1 MSQSLS
7 SSSRSVVRADASI
20 PASTPAST
28 PTSAGTS
35 RRRLLQGGAAAAV
48 LGFGASNTAFANMS
62 VRFVLDWRFEGPS
75 AFFLN
80 ALEKGYFKNEGLN
93 VDIDVGTGSPA
104 AIQRVASRVYD
115 MGFGDFT
122 SMTEFLAAN
131 PNTPERGCMGVYC
144 LYEFSPAT
152 AFALKGKGINTPKD
166 LVGKKLGAPVFDG
179 GRKAFPIFAKAT
191 GIDPKSI
198 NWTSMDPTL
207 RETMLVR
214 GEVDAI
220 TGFLFSGQLSLEARG
235 VKKEDMVIMQYKD
248 FGVDLYGSTII
259 ANPLFLSSQPD
270 AVQKFVNA
278 MAKSVREVVAN
289 PAPSIEFV
297 RKRNPVAQADIELR
311 RLQLCIDN
319 FVKTPHF
326 ARAGVGAVDMRRLQR
341 TTDQVR
347 DALGLTTPVA
357 ASSLFTDR
365 FLPVNRTI

>member
-7 SSSRSVVRADASI
+7 SSSRSVVCADASTSD
-20 PASTPAST
+20 STPASV
-28 PTSAGTS
+28 GTS
-35 RRRLLQGGAAAAV
+35 RRRLLQGGASAAV
-48 LGFGASNTAFANMS
+48 LGFGAGSSAWANNTS

-75 AFFLN
+75 AFFLH
-80 ALEKGYFKNEGLN
+80 ALESGYFKREGIN

-144 LYEFSPAT
+144 MYEFSPAT

-166 LVGKKLGAPVFDG
+166 LMGKKLGAPVFDG

-191 GIDPKSI
+191 GIDLKAI

-214 GEVDAI
+214 GDVDAI

-235 VKKEDMVIMQYKD
+235 IKKEDMVIMQYKD
-248 FGVDLYGSTII
+248 HGVDLYGNTVMV
-259 ANPLFLSSQPD
+259 NPLFLSSQPD

-278 MAKSVREVVAN
+278 LSRSVREVVAN

-297 RKRNPVAQADIELR
+297 RKRNPVAQGDIELR

-319 FVKTPHF
+319 FIKTPHF
-326 ARAGVGAVDMRRLQR
+326 TRAGVGAVDMRRLQR

-347 DALGLTTPVA
+347 DALGIVAPVS

>member
-1 MSQSLS
+1 MSDALP
-7 SSSRSVVRADASI
+7 SSSRSVIRSL
-20 PASTPAST
+20 P
-28 PTSAGTS
+28 SAGAS
-35 RRRLLQGGAAAAV
+35 RRRLLKSTAAAAV
-48 LGFGASNTAFANMS
+48 LGWGATNSALAQSLS

-80 ALEKGYFKNEGLN
+80 ALERGYFKNEGLN

-191 GIDPKSI
+191 GIDTKTI

-235 VKKEDMVIMQYKD
+235 VKKEDIVIMQYKD
-248 FGVDLYGSTII
+248 FGVDLYGSTVI

-270 AVQKFVNA
+270 AVQKFVNG
-278 MAKSVREVVAN
+278 MARSVREVVAN

-319 FVKTPHF
+319 YVKTPYF
-326 ARAGVGAVDMRRLQR
+326 TRAGVGAVDMRRLQR

>member
-1 MSQSLS
+1 MGSISLGAVMSERSSLASKS
-7 SSSRSVVRADASI
+7 SV
-20 PASTPAST
+20 
-28 PTSAGTS
+28 S
-35 RRRLLQGGAAAAV
+35 RRQLIKAGAAASV
-48 LGFGASNTAFANMS
+48 MGFGATGASWAQGTP
-62 VRFVLDWRFEGPS
+62 VKFVLDWRFEGPS

-80 ALEKGYFKNEGLN
+80 ALEKGYFKNEGIN
-93 VDIDVGTGSPA
+93 VDVDVGTGSPA
-104 AIQRVASRVYD
+104 AINRVASRTYD

-131 PNTPERGCMGVYC
+131 PNTPDRGCIGVYC

-152 AFALKGKGINTPKD
+152 AFALKGKGINSPKD
-166 LVGKKLGAPVFDG
+166 LMGKKLGAPVFDG

-191 GIDPKSI
+191 GIDTKTI

-220 TGFLFSGQLSLEARG
+220 TGFLFSGQLSLESRG
-235 VKKEDMVIMQYKD
+235 VKREDMVIMQYKD
-248 FGVDLYGSTII
+248 FGVDLYGSTVM
-259 ANPLFLSSQPD
+259 ANPLFLSTQPD

-278 MAKSVREVVAN
+278 LSRSVREVVAN

-326 ARAGVGAVDMRRLQR
+326 SKFGVGAVDMARLQR

-347 DALGLTTPVA
+347 EALDLKTPVA

-365 FLPVNRTI
+365 FLPLNRRI

>member
-1 MSQSLS
+1 MSERSSITPRSSLS
-7 SSSRSVVRADASI
+7 
-20 PASTPAST
+20 
-28 PTSAGTS
+28 
-35 RRRLLQGGAAAAV
+35 RRKLLQGGAAASV
-48 LGFGASNTAFANMS
+48 MGFGATGASWAQGIPIK
-62 VRFVLDWRFEGPS
+62 FVLDWRFEGPS

-80 ALEKGYFKNEGLN
+80 ALEKGYFKTEGVN

-104 AIQRVASRVYD
+104 AIQRVASRTYD

-131 PNTPERGCMGVYC
+131 PNTPDRGCIGVYC

-152 AFALKGKGINTPKD
+152 AFALKGKGISTPKD

-191 GIDPKSI
+191 GIDTKSI

-235 VKKEDMVIMQYKD
+235 VKPEDMVIMQYKN
-248 FGVDLYGSTII
+248 FGVDLYGSTVMV
-259 ANPLFLSSQPD
+259 NPTFLSGQPD
-270 AVQKFVNA
+270 GVQKFVNA
-278 MAKSVREVVAN
+278 MARSVREVVAN

-326 ARAGVGAVDMRRLQR
+326 SRAGVGAVDMRRLQR

-365 FLPVNRTI
+365 FLPVNRSI